1 MVILARRVSRRPGP
15 SSRSRSR
22 GPGAMSGTSLT
33 SQRSASYDEAMSV
46 SERSDAPLTP
56 RDPRLAP
63 WRAFVRAQAHV
74 SRRLDE
80 DLRAEHGLSL
90 QEYVALLILAESPE
104 RRMRMGHLAESL
116 TLSKS
121 GATRLID
128 RLVDDGFVARASC
141 SSDAR
146 GAEAALTDAGVAR
159 LRTAAPTHLRGI
171 ADYFLSAIGSDDL
184 EVIERAMHEVSSCA
198 SGRRETARPGAADV
212 ARSAPGA
219 GTSAAATARPPA

>member
-1 MVILARRVSRRPGP
+1 MPITTTRAARETRETKPLPTADAGS
-15 SSRSRSR
+15 
-22 GPGAMSGTSLT
+22 
-33 SQRSASYDEAMSV
+33 
-46 SERSDAPLTP
+46 APLTA
-56 RDPRLAP
+56 RDSRLAP

-104 RRMRMGHLAESL
+104 RRLRMGRLADSL

-128 RLVDDGFVARASC
+128 RLVDDGFVARVSC
-141 SSDAR
+141 SSDLR
-146 GAEAALTDAGVAR
+146 GAEAALTEEGLQR

-171 ADYFLSAIGSDDL
+171 ADYFLSAIENDDL
-184 EVIERAMHEVSSCA
+184 EVVERTMQCV
-198 SGRRETARPGAADV
+198 ADR
-212 ARSAPGA
+212 AC
-219 GTSAAATARPPA
+219 GTKNQA

>member
-1 MVILARRVSRRPGP
+1 MPA
-15 SSRSRSR
+15 
-22 GPGAMSGTSLT
+22 T
-33 SQRSASYDEAMSV
+33 ESV
-46 SERSDAPLTP
+46 TAPPLTP

-80 DLRAEHGLSL
+80 DLRSEHGLSL
-90 QEYVALLILAESPE
+90 QEYVALLILVESPGH
-104 RRMRMGHLAESL
+104 RMRMGRLAEQL

-128 RLVDDGFVARASC
+128 RLVGDGLAGRVSC

-146 GAEAALTDAGVAR
+146 GAEAELTDKGIDR

-171 ADYFLSAIGSDDL
+171 AEYFLSAIESSDL
-184 EVIERAMHEVSSCA
+184 EVIERAM
-198 SGRRETARPGAADV
+198 GDV
-212 ARSAPGA
+212 AACAGGRTGA
-219 GTSAAATARPPA
+219 CAGSRARA